1 MKESKSILGI
11 RIDNFNNDFEDVLEK
26 LKNEENVLIVTLDV
40 HQLLKVRSNK
50 KLKETVNNASL
61 VIAAHRTIARGYNF
75 IHKEKLEYMQD
86 FIFFSNIMSYIDK
99 KKMSMFLFGDNE
111 KYFFTILG
119 KIKKIYPNIR
129 HLGNLDNPKDKEE
142 LKKVFVGLKKISP
155 DMFLIYMPFKKSL
168 CWFDK
173 NKENLK
179 VKLCVPM
186 SRPLDGFAG
195 KIKSPN
201 INILEANKEEA
212 FYLKKNIFRIFLY
225 FDYIFFWALI
235 LFEKLALKL
244 KRNKNKENK

>member
-1 MKESKSILGI
+1 MNESKSILGI
-11 RIDNFNNDFEDVLEK
+11 RIDNFNNDFEDILER

-61 VIAAHRTIARGYNF
+61 VIAAHHTIAKGYKF
-75 IHKEKLEYMQD
+75 IHKENLEYMQD

-119 KIKKIYPNIR
+119 KIKKIYPSIR

-142 LKKVFVGLKKISP
+142 LEKVFIGLKKISP

-168 CWFDK
+168 YWFEE

-201 INILEANKEEA
+201 INILEANKEES

-225 FDYIFFWALI
+225 FDYIYFWTLI
-235 LFEKLALKL
+235 IFEKLSLKL
-244 KRNKNKENK
+244 KKKKNN

>member
-61 VIAAHRTIARGYNF
+61 VIAAHRTIAKGYNF

-119 KIKKIYPNIR
+119 KR
-129 HLGNLDNPKDKEE
+129 Q
-142 LKKVFVGLKKISP
+142 
-155 DMFLIYMPFKKSL
+155 
-168 CWFDK
+168 
-173 NKENLK
+173 
-179 VKLCVPM
+179 
-186 SRPLDGFAG
+186 R
-195 KIKSPN
+195 
-201 INILEANKEEA
+201 
-212 FYLKKNIFRIFLY
+212 RT
-225 FDYIFFWALI
+225 
-235 LFEKLALKL
+235 
-244 KRNKNKENK
+244 